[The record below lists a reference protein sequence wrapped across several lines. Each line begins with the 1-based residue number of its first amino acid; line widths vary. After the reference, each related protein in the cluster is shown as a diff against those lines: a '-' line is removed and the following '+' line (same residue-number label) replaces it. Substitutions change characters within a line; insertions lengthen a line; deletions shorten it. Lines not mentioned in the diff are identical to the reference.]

1 MMRTPK
7 PIYYIKM
14 GRVYFN
20 CGARNKQRERNALK
34 VFEIALSKARHFELF
49 CTLPLVLDCHQ
60 RHVTGRLQSKKI
72 LQQKTPAGEEMK
84 RASQSLNMKCFVH
97 S

>member
-1 MMRTPK
+1 MRTPK

-49 CTLPLVLDCHQ
+49 CTLPLVLLPPTS
-60 RHVTGRLQSKKI
+60 RH
-72 LQQKTPAGEEMK
+72 GEAAK
-84 RASQSLNMKCFVH
+84 
-97 S
+97 